1 MTPPFSGVDVV
12 RVMRAE
18 FDDEQHKRQLRQMHE
33 ADKLDARDADR
44 ESQSRLASLRRL
56 LGLSSLRPN
65 HPKT

>member
-18 FDDEQHKRQLRQMHE
+18 FDDEQNKRQLRQMHE

-44 ESQSRLASLRRL
+44 EPQGRLAGLRRL

-65 HPKT
+65 QPKT